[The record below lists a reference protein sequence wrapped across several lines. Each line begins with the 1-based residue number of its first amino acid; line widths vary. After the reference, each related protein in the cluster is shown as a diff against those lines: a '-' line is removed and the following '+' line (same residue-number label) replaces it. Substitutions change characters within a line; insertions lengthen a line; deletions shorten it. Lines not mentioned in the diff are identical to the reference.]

1 MSKNE
6 FLNQLS
12 ILLSDVSP
20 EERDEVL
27 AYYREY
33 IEDAG
38 FENEEAILEELG
50 TPESV
55 AAEIKSGMLNK
66 DNQDINYSSNTVKH
80 SPEPYGTTQNQQTEQ
95 TYSYNYG
102 YTAQQSP
109 APKKNYNPMLIILA
123 IIAIILLSPVWLGL
137 LSGLLGILVG
147 IFATIFGLI
156 FGFGIA
162 GLICFIVGIVVF
174 FAGFPTMLQNPL
186 AGVACLGA
194 GLVVTALGILFLLFT
209 GWLCIGVIPWIIRS
223 ICNLIHKFTNRN
235 KEAHV

>member
-50 TPESV
+50 TPEAV

-66 DNQDINYSSNTVKH
+66 NNQDINYSSNTVKH
-80 SPEPYGTTQNQQTEQ
+80 SPEPYGSTQAEQ
-95 TYSYNYG
+95 TYSDNYSN
-102 YTAQQSP
+102 TAPQP
-109 APKKNYNPMLIILA
+109 AATKNKQNPLLIILA
-123 IIAIILLSPVWLGL
+123 IIAVILLSPVWIGL
-137 LSGLLGILVG
+137 LSSLLGIVVG
-147 IFATIFGLI
+147 IFATVFGLI
-156 FGFGIA
+156 FGFGLA
-162 GLICFIVGIVVF
+162 GLICFIAGIIVF
-174 FAGFPTMLQNPL
+174 LAGFPVIISNPL

-194 GLVVTALGILFLLFT
+194 GLVFTALGILFLLFT

-223 ICNLIHKFTNRN
+223 ISNLLHRNKKHN